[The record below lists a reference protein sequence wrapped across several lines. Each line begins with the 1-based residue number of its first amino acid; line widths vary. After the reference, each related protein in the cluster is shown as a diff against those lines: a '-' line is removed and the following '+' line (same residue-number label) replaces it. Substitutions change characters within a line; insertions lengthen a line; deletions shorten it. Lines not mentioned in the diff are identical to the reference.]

1 MYINYMLCS
10 CLFQIA
16 ANEKKAHENWVSLL
30 IYRSVFNL
38 HDHLFKSAI
47 SVVQRVGCG
56 PKLNFFFLSPV
67 AL

>member
-1 MYINYMLCS
+1 MYINYILCS

-30 IYRSVFNL
+30 IYRSIFNL

-47 SVVQRVGCG
+47 NIAQRVGCG
-56 PKLNFFFLSPV
+56 PELNIGFFSPV
-67 AL
+67 AM